1 MGVPLEA
8 ERSFQPFEPD
18 PVNIGVGKQK
28 LRILCIAFQ
37 QCIFILRQNF
47 VKGVYKLKKV
57 LTIAGSDSCG
67 GAGIQADLKTMSA
80 LGVYGMSVI
89 TAITAQNTVGVKK
102 SMDVDSDMI
111 EAQIKAIFDDIKV
124 DAVKIGMV
132 SNSNSIEVIK
142 KLLIKYKASNI
153 VLDPVMVS
161 KSGYHLLK
169 VKAEESLKQLVEIA
183 DLVTPNIPEAE
194 VLAKMKI
201 KNEDDMKEAAKR
213 IEALG
218 AKNVLVKG
226 GHRLNDAN
234 DILLTGN
241 YFIKVKG
248 KRIDTKNTHGTGCT
262 LSSAIASFLSRGLS
276 ISEAVRFS
284 KEYIT
289 KAIEN
294 SFSIGNGVGPVGHF
308 VELYK
313 SAGIKF

>member
-1 MGVPLEA
+1 M
-8 ERSFQPFEPD
+8 
-18 PVNIGVGKQK
+18 
-28 LRILCIAFQ
+28 
-37 QCIFILRQNF
+37 
-47 VKGVYKLKKV
+47 KKV

-102 SMDVDSDMI
+102 SMDVDGEMV

-132 SNSNSIEVIK
+132 SNSKTIRIIK
-142 KLLIKYKASNI
+142 ELLIKYKASNI
-153 VLDPVMVS
+153 VVDPVMIS

-169 VKAEESLKQLVEIA
+169 VEAEESLRELIEIA

-201 KNEDDMKEAAKR
+201 KNEEEMKEAAKK
-213 IEALG
+213 IKAFG
-218 AKNVLVKG
+218 VKNVLIKG
-226 GHRLNDAN
+226 GHRVNDAN
-234 DILLTGN
+234 DILLSDN
-241 YFIKVKG
+241 YFIKIAG

-262 LSSAIASFLSRGLS
+262 LSSAIASYLSRGLS
-276 ISEAVRFS
+276 VSESVRLS

-289 KAIEN
+289 KAIQN
-294 SFSIGNGVGPVGHF
+294 SFPIGNGVGPVGHF

-313 SAGIKF
+313 LAGMKF